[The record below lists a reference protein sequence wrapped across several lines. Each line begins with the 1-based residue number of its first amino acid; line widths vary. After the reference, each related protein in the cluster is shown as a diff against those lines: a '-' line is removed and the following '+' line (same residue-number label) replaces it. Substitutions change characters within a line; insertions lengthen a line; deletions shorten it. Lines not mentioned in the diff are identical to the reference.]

1 MNDKYS
7 YYDFLANIIPGL
19 LVLAVLIWLFNV
31 LKISFEFETADIL
44 GVGIGLAVA
53 YSFGH
58 VIQAISSFL
67 QPIYYYLWGG
77 MPSDNLLSGKSNM
90 LGEYRSQIVRQ
101 LKDGLGIESS
111 ESATSEYKEVFS
123 RAMAVV
129 NSEKIGRVEA
139 FNASYAFH
147 RALLTST
154 WILSS
159 VLTII
164 LILAYLNGL
173 SLNENGS
180 AIAIVMILGWAS
192 VIIEFFRTRQ
202 RGYYFAKEV
211 IYCAYYHLTKSGG
224 RDVKSSSH

>member
-19 LVLAVLIWLFNV
+19 LVLSVLIWLFNV
-31 LKISFEFETADIL
+31 LKINFEFKTAEIL

-53 YSFGH
+53 YSLGH
-58 VIQAISSFL
+58 VIQAISSFV
-67 QPIYYYLWGG
+67 QPIYYFLWGG
-77 MPSDNLLSGKSNM
+77 IPSDNLLSGKSNM
-90 LGEYRSQIVRQ
+90 LGEYRGQIVKQ
-101 LKDGLGIESS
+101 LKDALDIGSS
-111 ESATSEYKEVFS
+111 KEAGGDYKEVFS

-154 WILSS
+154 WMLSS
-159 VLTII
+159 LLTII
-164 LILAYLNGL
+164 LILAYLNEL

-192 VIIEFFRTRQ
+192 ATIEFFRTRQ

-224 RDVKSSSH
+224 KDVKSTSH